1 MTTTDSPAS
10 PAALKRA
17 AAAAALDYVQPG
29 MKLGLGTGSTAEAFL
44 DCLAPKVA
52 DGLKITG
59 VPTSQRTADKARA
72 LGIPIAEL
80 DDTAPLDLTIDGAD
94 EADHA
99 LNLIKGGGGALLRE
113 KIVASSSARMVVIAD
128 GSKLVD
134 TLGAFALPVEVVGF
148 GARTTIAR
156 IEAEIARLGYGDIP
170 ISLRMNGDGP
180 FISDSGHF
188 IFDCAFGTITDAP
201 TLARA
206 LSEIPGVVDHGLF
219 INIASSLVV
228 ARPDGVEILTRTAS

>member
-1 MTTTDSPAS
+1 MTSADSAAD

-17 AAAAALDYVQPG
+17 AAAAALDFVQSG

-44 DCLAPKVA
+44 DLLAPRVA
-52 DGLKITG
+52 DGLEIIG

-94 EADHA
+94 EADRA

-134 TLGAFALPVEVVGF
+134 SLGAFALPVEVIGF

-156 IEAEIARLGYGDIP
+156 IEAEIARLGYEAIP

-188 IFDCAFGTITDAP
+188 IFDCAFGTIIDAP
-201 TLARA
+201 ALARA
-206 LSEIPGVVDHGLF
+206 LSDIPGVVDHGLF
-219 INIASSLVV
+219 IDIASSLVI
-228 ARPDGVEILTRTAS
+228 ARPDGVEVLTREA